1 MMKQEFFQSGDPNGW
16 SDSEIMAIN
25 TINCRCTMTPIIEDS
40 IDAEFVVV
48 DESKMIEEQK

>member
-1 MMKQEFFQSGDPNGW
+1 MMKQEFFQAGDPNGW

-25 TINCRCTMTPIIEDS
+25 TINCRCTMTPIIDDS
-40 IDAEFVVV
+40 INAEFVVI